1 MWAQS
6 VKYIYVPFNQ
16 NICYFKTAERN
27 PPKSP
32 NYASALQGMCNTII
46 YNNILR
52 RYKDH
57 GSDWWQTFL
66 QNSNSKCVILKLTSH
81 RCIIIVTAVLPSLPF
96 LGLMI
101 LAKILY
107 IDFSLM
113 RIRAGKRVSDNL
125 TFFYPFYNFTYTR
138 HPEFNNNRNH
148 DVMEIIICKLKNVFN
163 CFYLIQSDFFFFEH
177 NRHFLWKFTSL
188 RIYLFFKR

>member
-46 YNNILR
+46 YNNMLR
-52 RYKDH
+52 RYIDH
-57 GSDWWQTFL
+57 GSDWWKTVR
-66 QNSNSKCVILKLTSH
+66 QNSNSKCVISKLTSH
-81 RCIIIVTAVLPSLPF
+81 RCIIVVTAVLPSLPF
-96 LGLMI
+96 LRPII

-113 RIRAGKRVSDNL
+113 RIRSESEFQTL
-125 TFFYPFYNFTYTR
+125 WPFFFTHFTYTR

-148 DVMEIIICKLKNVFN
+148 DYMEIIICKLKNVFN
-163 CFYLIQSDFFFFEH
+163 CFYLIKSGFFFFL
-177 NRHFLWKFTSL
+177 NT
-188 RIYLFFKR
+188 